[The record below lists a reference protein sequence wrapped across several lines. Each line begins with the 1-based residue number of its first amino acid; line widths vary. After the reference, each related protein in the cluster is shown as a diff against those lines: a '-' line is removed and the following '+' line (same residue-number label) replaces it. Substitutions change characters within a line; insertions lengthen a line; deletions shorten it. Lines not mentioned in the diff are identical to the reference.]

1 MAEIKIKGVSF
12 VSVYDEK
19 KFKGEVNDEP
29 SQTVTTGYI
38 PINEQVKMIMRGE
51 ITIGNLDSG
60 YDDDQDLE
68 KIPEEYFE
76 DATDYSTQYSD
87 DLQDALSGAIQ
98 KDTGH
103 TSEQQVV
110 EENAIKASET
120 EERAKQSD
128 DGTQAQ
134 N

>member
-1 MAEIKIKGVSF
+1 METKIKGVSYC
-12 VSVYDEK
+12 SVYDEK
-19 KFKGEVNDEP
+19 KFDGEVNDEP

-51 ITIGNLDSG
+51 ITVGNIFDG

-76 DATDYSTQYSD
+76 DATDYQTEYND
-87 DLQDALSGAIQ
+87 ELRDAVSGAIQ
-98 KDTGH
+98 KGTGN
-103 TSEQQVV
+103 TSEQQGVDD
-110 EENAIKASET
+110 NAIKASET
-120 EERAKQSD
+120 EERVKQSD